1 MRKLDF
7 ISSGPQLSIFQEDAN
22 KNNLGGTL
30 YLIHIIILIILA
42 VLYIDDY
49 FDNDKYEFNYNYIRD
64 TYNESEFNNGINQ
77 DKENLNSELEFK
89 LQLGKDN
96 FSYLLNN
103 NSNFIMAVR
112 QDGRFDEKETNK
124 TFHANI
130 ETFKLIVLY
139 ECSEGENPCII
150 KDEDK
155 IKGRSYY
162 LNLYYKGFDLD
173 HQNPDI
179 PIKQSDEYSLK
190 RIEFLENTNIVY
202 LNWVSIEYEEEVNIF
217 QKYYNKMIG
226 KTNTYYGGEF
236 KSMETF
242 TDDGH
247 VSKMVYDT
255 ENPNRVFKLLLYLEI
270 HPDYLEHDKY
280 TRKKNSFLDVLADI
294 SALSSTVLDLMGL
307 AYGFLYSQ
315 NYDNYKIVET
325 ILSKKMKLNIDN
337 KIDDNEEIK
346 IDLKGNLLIND
357 VDEKD
362 KIDEEK
368 NIDEDNVKKKGSINL
383 PFMRFYDFLVH
394 QFYFK
399 CFGPSKKQSLIDS
412 CNDIIAKYT
421 TVENLIY
428 NQIRLENLL
437 KDYRWNNQQYE
448 IQEKND
454 FIYEL
459 QEK

>member
-22 KNNLGGTL
+22 KTNLGGTL
-30 YLIHIIILIILA
+30 YFIHILILIVLA
-42 VLYIDDY
+42 VIYITDY
-49 FDNDKYEFNYNYIRD
+49 VDNDKYEFNYNYIRD
-64 TYNESEFNNGINQ
+64 TYNESEFKDGINP
-77 DKENLNSELEFK
+77 DKENLNFELEFK
-89 LQLGKDN
+89 MQLGKDN
-96 FSYLLNN
+96 ESYLLNEN
-103 NSNFIMAVR
+103 NNFLIFDPNKDKVIEINESNTYNTKNFVLM
-112 QDGRFDEKETNK
+112 
-124 TFHANI
+124 
-130 ETFKLIVLY
+130 VLY
-139 ECSEGENPCII
+139 RCGYGNCDIRP
-150 KDEDK
+150 EDK
-155 IKGRSYY
+155 LKQRSYY
-162 LNLYYKGFDLD
+162 LNLYYKGFTLD
-173 HQNPDI
+173 HQDPDN
-179 PIKQSDEYSLK
+179 PIKRSDEYSLK
-190 RIEFLENTNIVY
+190 RIQFLENTNIVY
-202 LNWVSIEYEEEVNIF
+202 LNWGAIEYEEELNIF
-217 QKYYNKMIG
+217 FKTYNKIIG
-226 KTNTYYGGEF
+226 KETTYYGGEF
-236 KSMETF
+236 KSMDTF

-247 VSKMVYDT
+247 VSKLV
-255 ENPNRVFKLLLYLEI
+255 NPNDFKVLLYLEI
-270 HPDYLEHDKY
+270 HPDYLQHDKY

-294 SALSSTVLDLMGL
+294 SALSSTVLDLMAL

-357 VDEKD
+357 IDEKD

-368 NIDEDNVKKKGSINL
+368 NIDEDDVKKKCSINL

-399 CFGPSKKQSLIDS
+399 CFGPSKKQAFIDS
-412 CNDIIAKYT
+412 CNNVIAKYM